1 MLGYYFGERAK
12 VLRFEEIEGALS
24 RFDKCPKC
32 SSAEGFWVGLRRGR
46 FYLQCKGC
54 GASFEFFE
62 VYKAEKVD
70 KGERGFRFFRR

>member
-1 MLGYYFGERAK
+1 
-12 VLRFEEIEGALS
+12 LRFEEFEDALS
-24 RFDKCPKC
+24 RFDRCPKC
-32 SSAEGFWVGLRRGR
+32 FSRGGFWVGLRRGR